1 MSLNV
6 FLSKITLL
14 CAAATTLFI
23 YVMVLFFFSMSS
35 LSSARSY
42 FPEPWFLIISGIFS
56 PSWEYVCLAITWWH
70 CFFFWWMFPICYFYF
85 SVPFS
90 IFSFHVK
97 YLSISFFFFSS
108 WYWYSATSSSP
119 SPSFDYYLPSLSE
132 MHYFVTN
139 SFQEISARKRL
150 E

>member
-1 MSLNV
+1 MFGHHFV
-6 FLSKITLL
+6 
-14 CAAATTLFI
+14 A
-23 YVMVLFFFSMSS
+23 LFFFLMNVPY
-35 LSSARSY
+35 L
-42 FPEPWFLIISGIFS
+42 L
-56 PSWEYVCLAITWWH
+56 
-70 CFFFWWMFPICYFYF
+70 FYF